1 MASKTRADYEEEWR
15 KEVRAGI
22 EKANKQIEE
31 VRDLVTNLR
40 ISELSDLKTRIRL
53 LEFKAGALGTIG
65 GSVMGALINWILH
78 K

>member
-1 MASKTRADYEEEWR
+1 MVNKTRADYEEDWR

-22 EKANKQIEE
+22 ERANKQIEE

-40 ISELSDLKTRIRL
+40 ISELSDLKTRIKL
-53 LEFKAGALGTIG
+53 LEFKAGALGTVG
-65 GSVMGALINWILH
+65 GAIMGAVINWILH